1 MNRTKEKGVALILT
15 LILLLVLSVMAVSL
29 MFLSQTETW
38 SSMNYRLTSQAR
50 DGAEA
55 GVNSAANFLMYS
67 YVPPGGAGDPL
78 GNYTLTASPVTY
90 GGNPVVLSANS
101 NAPSNYPLASAQTS
115 FNTASQG
122 SLTAGHTTVNYA
134 PSATLLSM
142 QQVTPYGTTTPVTV
156 QSWLITADGN
166 ISGVRNAQVE
176 VSAILERPI
185 SPVFNYAAFATSNG
199 CSALTFGGGGT
210 TDSYDSSTVVAG
222 AVTTQ
227 AYGGNVGTNGNL
239 TEVGSPTTINGSLS
253 TPRTGVGTCT
263 ANNVTAWTDTSGRVT
278 GGVVELPQPV
288 VYPTPVIPAPGSTN
302 LSLDRNWSCP
312 TGGNAIPGCTSSGG
326 EIYLPPGA
334 YGNINITGN
343 ANLHVSA
350 GTYNINS
357 FSEQSAQSGLIIDSG
372 PVIFNVTGDNMSGSD
387 VVKLTGSS
395 VQNPSL
401 VPTNFQIL
409 YAGTGTISLK
419 GDTQASGLLYAPNAS
434 FSFAGGSN
442 WYGAV
447 IGKSMTDMGGAA
459 VHYDR
464 RLQRQAYF
472 VGNYY
477 LSSFSWKK
485 Y

>member
-67 YVPPGGAGDPL
+67 YTSPGGTGDPL
-78 GNYTLTASPVTY
+78 SNYTLTASPVTY
-90 GGNPVVLSANS
+90 SGNPVVLSANS
-101 NAPSNYPLASAQTS
+101 TVASNYPLASAQTS
-115 FNTASQG
+115 FNTAGQG
-122 SLTAGHTTVNYA
+122 SFTAGHSTVNYA

-156 QSWLITADGN
+156 QSWLITSDGN

-227 AYGGNVGTNGNL
+227 ANGGNVGTNGNL
-239 TEVGSPTTINGSLS
+239 SEVGAPTTINGSLS

-263 ANNVTAWTDTSGRVT
+263 TNNVTAWTDNSGTVT
-278 GGVVELPQPV
+278 GGVVELPQPI
-288 VYPTPVIPAPGSTN
+288 VYPIPVIPAPGTTD
-302 LSLDRNWSCP
+302 LSLDKNWSCP
-312 TGGNAIPGCTSSGG
+312 TGVNAIAGCTSSGG
-326 EIYLPPGA
+326 DIYLPPGG
-334 YGNINITGN
+334 YGNINITGQ

-357 FSEQSAQSGLIIDSG
+357 FREQSAQSGLIIDSG
-372 PVIFNVTGDNMSGSD
+372 PVIFNVTGNNVSGS
-387 VVKLTGSS
+387 VVDLTGNS
-395 VQNPSL
+395 VQNSSL

-409 YAGTGTISLK
+409 YAGTGSISLK
-419 GDTQASGLLYAPNAS
+419 GNTQASGLLYAPNAS

-447 IGKSMTDMGGAA
+447 IGKTMTDMGGAA